1 MNLELLEV
9 TEYGAVE
16 FDIFNSVVWERNGR
30 GAKKKENKNK
40 IKKKKPNLCL
50 HLGQI
55 KNSLNFRM

>member
-40 IKKKKPNLCL
+40 TKERKKNPTYVF
-50 HLGQI
+50 I
-55 KNSLNFRM
+55 